1 MKNKNTLIYDLEKIY
16 YSLMCETYENESC
29 RYCTYC
35 KNEKLC
41 KTIIYLLKSLKKY
54 YICNKDFNSCNR
66 CENRLNCKIIQKI
79 Y

>member
-1 MKNKNTLIYDLEKIY
+1 MRKNKTLLDDVEKVYFSIPC
-16 YSLMCETYENESC
+16 LPVCE
-29 RYCTYC
+29 CTDC

-54 YICNKDFNSCNR
+54 YICNKNLKSCSN
-66 CENRLNCKIIQKI
+66 CNERLNCKIIQKI